1 MLNVVLILKY
11 YFGKLEKHMIF
22 KFVAVSRSSQTLKI
36 LHNTITV
43 KPQSHYVNF
52 ILISTVLMN
61 KQPDYRM

>member
-1 MLNVVLILKY
+1 
-11 YFGKLEKHMIF
+11 MIF

-61 KQPDYRM
+61 KQPDYIECSTLVLLCKRQPP